1 MNKDYES
8 TKDITNL
15 QAQYMRIKE
24 KYLRAIDLLNDV
36 KNDDVERHSRPSYYY
51 DVCNF
56 LVVNSSS
63 LFKLQKEREDNN
75 I

>member
-36 KNDDVERHSRPSYYY
+36 KNDDGGRYNRPSYYY
-51 DVCNF
+51 DVCKF
-56 LVVNSSS
+56 LNE
-63 LFKLQKEREDNN
+63 LEQKRNK
-75 I
+75 